1 MAPYVWPDDIT
12 KWPIC
17 RRKMDVETLEA
28 SGHGHAAEHMV
39 CEVIGHPCCI
49 GIRGQCKI
57 TTPEYCMFV
66 GGSFHEEAALCSQ
79 VIIIWPLKI
88 SIIICVVLLIV
99 REKGKVFSEKVYY
112 IIFQVSCLD
121 DVCGL
126 LPFRDRDVPDQFYR
140 VWTPLFLHAGY
151 VILLIFTNTHVYSH
165 LLIYIFSSPLH

>member
-88 SIIICVVLLIV
+88 SIIICVVLLNCE
-99 REKGKVFSEKVYY
+99 RERESIFRKSILYNFS
-112 IIFQVSCLD
+112 
-121 DVCGL
+121 G
-126 LPFRDRDVPDQFYR
+126 
-140 VWTPLFLHAGY
+140 
-151 VILLIFTNTHVYSH
+151 ILLGWRLWSPTIPWSGCTRPVLSGMDTTVSSCRVRNITH
-165 LLIYIFSSPLH
+165 IY